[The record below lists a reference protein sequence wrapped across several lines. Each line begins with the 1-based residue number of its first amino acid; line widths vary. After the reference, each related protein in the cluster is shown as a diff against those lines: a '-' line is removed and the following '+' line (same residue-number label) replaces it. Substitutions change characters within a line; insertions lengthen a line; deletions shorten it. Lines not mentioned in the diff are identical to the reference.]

1 MKILENKTE
10 LQEFLKEIPQKGKK
24 IGLIP
29 TMGSI
34 HQGHLSLIKTCQELG
49 YFSLV
54 TIFVNPTQF
63 NDLNDFEMYPRNI
76 DNDKK
81 SLESVNTDLLFF
93 PATKDLYPGGIK
105 SEKTVHEYRNI
116 LCDIN
121 RPDHFDGVTTVVN
134 SLFDLIKPDH
144 VFFGEKDFQQLKI
157 IQKMLENN
165 RSSIIM
171 HPCPSIRMSNG
182 ISYSS
187 RYKKFSISEEKIFND
202 VAKTLM
208 RSISDLRK
216 NFNIK
221 VIEDLKKKLIENGL
235 KKIDYLEIK
244 NGINL
249 LPAFEKNNS
258 RLFVAFYIGKIRI
271 IDNFILY

>member
-208 RSISDLRK
+208 RSIGDLRK

-235 KKIDYLEIK
+235 EKIDYLEIK

>member
-63 NDLNDFEMYPRNI
+63 NDLDDFEMYPRNI

-81 SLESVNTDLLFF
+81 FLESINTDLLFF
-93 PATKDLYPGGIK
+93 PATKDLYPGAIK

>member
-10 LQEFLKEIPQKGKK
+10 LQEFLKEMPQKGKK

-29 TMGSI
+29 TMGVI
-34 HQGHLSLIKTCQELG
+34 HQGHLSLIKTCQQLG

-63 NDLNDFEMYPRNI
+63 NDFNDFDMYPRNI
-76 DNDKK
+76 DKDKK

-105 SEKTVHEYRNI
+105 SEKTVFEYRNI
-116 LCDIN
+116 LCDIS
-121 RPDHFDGVTTVVN
+121 RPGHFDGVTTVVN

-157 IQKMLENN
+157 IQKMLEIN

-187 RYKKFSISEEKIFND
+187 RYKKFSISEEKIFNN
-202 VAKTLM
+202 VANTLM
-208 RSISDLRK
+208 RSIGELRK

-221 VIEDLKKKLIENGL
+221 IIKDLKKKLIEGGL
-235 KKIDYLEIK
+235 KKIDYIQIK
-244 NGINL
+244 NEINL
-249 LPAFEKNNS
+249 LPTFEKNNS

>member
-63 NDLNDFEMYPRNI
+63 NDFNDFDMYPRNI
-76 DNDKK
+76 DKDKK

-134 SLFDLIKPDH
+134 SLFDLIKPEH

-157 IQKMLENN
+157 IQKMLEINK
-165 RSSIIM
+165 SSIIM

>member
-10 LQEFLKEIPQKGKK
+10 LQEFLKEISQKGKK

-29 TMGSI
+29 TMGAI

-63 NDLNDFEMYPRNI
+63 NELIDFEMYPRNI

-81 SLESVNTDLLFF
+81 SLESINTDLLFF
-93 PATKDLYPGGIK
+93 PVTKDLYPDGIK
-105 SEKTVHEYRNI
+105 SEKIVLKYRNI

-121 RPDHFDGVTTVVN
+121 RSGHFDGVTTVVN

-157 IQKMLENN
+157 IQKMLKNT

-171 HPCPSIRMSNG
+171 HSCPSIRMSNG

-202 VAKTLM
+202 VANTLM
-208 RSISDLRK
+208 QSISDLRK

-221 VIEDLKKKLIENGL
+221 IIDDLKKKLIESGL
-235 KKIDYLEIK
+235 KKIDYLQIK
-244 NGINL
+244 NEINL
-249 LPAFEKNNS
+249 LPSFEKNNS

>member
-10 LQEFLKEIPQKGKK
+10 LQEFLKEISQKGKK

-29 TMGSI
+29 TMGAI

-63 NDLNDFEMYPRNI
+63 NELIDFEMYPRNI

-81 SLESVNTDLLFF
+81 SLESINTDLLFF
-93 PATKDLYPGGIK
+93 PATKDLYPDGIK
-105 SEKTVHEYRNI
+105 SEKIVLKYRNI

-121 RPDHFDGVTTVVN
+121 RPGHFDGVTTVVN

-157 IQKMLENN
+157 IQKMLKNT

-171 HPCPSIRMSNG
+171 HSCPSIRMSNG

-202 VAKTLM
+202 VANTL
-208 RSISDLRK
+208 RQSISDLRK

-221 VIEDLKKKLIENGL
+221 IIDDLKKKLIESGL
-235 KKIDYLEIK
+235 KKIDYLQIK
-244 NGINL
+244 NEINL
-249 LPAFEKNNS
+249 LPSFEKNNS

>member
-76 DNDKK
+76 DKDKK

-105 SEKTVHEYRNI
+105 SEKTVFEYRNI
-116 LCDIN
+116 LCDIS
-121 RPDHFDGVTTVVN
+121 RPGHFDGVTTVVN

-157 IQKMLENN
+157 IQKMLEINK
-165 RSSIIM
+165 SSIIM

>member
-10 LQEFLKEIPQKGKK
+10 LQEFLKEISQKGKK

-29 TMGSI
+29 TMGAI

-63 NDLNDFEMYPRNI
+63 NELIDFEMYPRNI

-81 SLESVNTDLLFF
+81 SLESINTDLLFF
-93 PATKDLYPGGIK
+93 PATKDLYPDGIK
-105 SEKTVHEYRNI
+105 SEKIVLKYRNI

-121 RPDHFDGVTTVVN
+121 RPGHFDGVTTVVN

-157 IQKMLENN
+157 IQKMLKNT

-171 HPCPSIRMSNG
+171 HSCPSIRMSNG

-202 VAKTLM
+202 VANTL
-208 RSISDLRK
+208 RQSIGDLRK

-221 VIEDLKKKLIENGL
+221 IIDDLKKKLIESGL
-235 KKIDYLEIK
+235 KKIDYLQIK
-244 NGINL
+244 NEINL
-249 LPAFEKNNS
+249 LPSFEKNNS

>member
-10 LQEFLKEIPQKGKK
+10 LQEFLKEISQKGKK

-29 TMGSI
+29 TMGAI

-63 NDLNDFEMYPRNI
+63 NELIDFEMYPRNI

-81 SLESVNTDLLFF
+81 SLESINTDLLFF
-93 PATKDLYPGGIK
+93 PATKDLYPDGIK
-105 SEKTVHEYRNI
+105 SEKIVLKYRNI

-157 IQKMLENN
+157 IQKMLKNT

-171 HPCPSIRMSNG
+171 HSCPSIRMSNG

-202 VAKTLM
+202 VANTLM
-208 RSISDLRK
+208 QSISDLRK

-221 VIEDLKKKLIENGL
+221 IIDDLKKKLIESGL
-235 KKIDYLEIK
+235 KKIDYLQIK
-244 NGINL
+244 NEINL
-249 LPAFEKNNS
+249 LPSFEKNNS

>member
-63 NDLNDFEMYPRNI
+63 NDFNDFDMYPRNI
-76 DNDKK
+76 NKDKK

-134 SLFDLIKPDH
+134 SLFDLIKPEH

-157 IQKMLENN
+157 IQKMLEINK
-165 RSSIIM
+165 SSIIM

>member
-187 RYKKFSISEEKIFND
+187 RYKKFSISEEKIFNN
-202 VAKTLM
+202 VANTLM

-221 VIEDLKKKLIENGL
+221 IIKDLKKKLIEGGL
-235 KKIDYLEIK
+235 KKIDYLQIK
-244 NGINL
+244 NEINL
-249 LPAFEKNNS
+249 LPTFEKNNS

>member
-10 LQEFLKEIPQKGKK
+10 LQEFLKEISQKGKK

-29 TMGSI
+29 TMGAI

-63 NDLNDFEMYPRNI
+63 NELIDFEMYPRNI

-81 SLESVNTDLLFF
+81 SLESINTDLLFF
-93 PATKDLYPGGIK
+93 PATKDLYPDGIK
-105 SEKTVHEYRNI
+105 SEKIVLKYRNI

-121 RPDHFDGVTTVVN
+121 RPGHFDGVTTVVN

-157 IQKMLENN
+157 IQKMLKNT

-171 HPCPSIRMSNG
+171 HSCPSIRMSNG

-202 VAKTLM
+202 VANTLM
-208 RSISDLRK
+208 QSISDLRK

-221 VIEDLKKKLIENGL
+221 IIDDLKKKLIESGL
-235 KKIDYLEIK
+235 KKIDYLQIK
-244 NGINL
+244 NEINL
-249 LPAFEKNNS
+249 LPSFEKNNS

>member
-34 HQGHLSLIKTCQELG
+34 HQGHLSLIKTCQQLG

-63 NDLNDFEMYPRNI
+63 NDFNDFDMYPRNI

-105 SEKTVHEYRNI
+105 SEKTVFEYRNI
-116 LCDIN
+116 LCDIS
-121 RPDHFDGVTTVVN
+121 RPGHFDGVTTVVN
-134 SLFDLIKPDH
+134 SLFDLIKPEH

-157 IQKMLENN
+157 IQKMLEINK
-165 RSSIIM
+165 SSIIM

-187 RYKKFSISEEKIFND
+187 RYKKFSISEEKIFNN
-202 VAKTLM
+202 VANTLM
-208 RSISDLRK
+208 RSITDLRK

-221 VIEDLKKKLIENGL
+221 IIKDLKKKLIEGGL
-235 KKIDYLEIK
+235 KKIDYIQIK
-244 NGINL
+244 NEINL
-249 LPAFEKNNS
+249 LPTFEKNNS

>member
-1 MKILENKTE
+1 
-10 LQEFLKEIPQKGKK
+10 
-24 IGLIP
+24 
-29 TMGSI
+29 
-34 HQGHLSLIKTCQELG
+34 LG

-63 NDLNDFEMYPRNI
+63 NELIDFEMYPRNI

-81 SLESVNTDLLFF
+81 SLESINTDLLFF
-93 PATKDLYPGGIK
+93 PATKDLYPDGIK
-105 SEKTVHEYRNI
+105 SEKIVLKYRNI

-121 RPDHFDGVTTVVN
+121 RPGHFDGVTTVVN

-157 IQKMLENN
+157 IQKMLKNT

-171 HPCPSIRMSNG
+171 HSCPSIRMSNG

-202 VAKTLM
+202 VANTL
-208 RSISDLRK
+208 RQSISDLRK

-221 VIEDLKKKLIENGL
+221 IIDDLKKKLIESGL
-235 KKIDYLEIK
+235 KKIDYLQIK
-244 NGINL
+244 NEINL
-249 LPAFEKNNS
+249 LPSFEKNNS